1 MHTERL
7 ERNSPDKQP
16 LKTPVLPHIFI
27 CMGTQVCGATG
38 SVLVTKGTSFYEV
51 HLLDVL

>member
-7 ERNSPDKQP
+7 EQNSADKQP
-16 LKTPVLPHIFI
+16 LKTPVLP
-27 CMGTQVCGATG
+27 CMGTQVCGGTG